1 MTQDGSLPRP
11 ATTRGA
17 RGTGRSPGRAAAGRR
32 QRLHG
37 HAGRGRPAEGHL
49 LLPGSGPARKCSG
62 GWPGPPT
69 EARSRRPN
77 LWWSPCAAMACR
89 RLAVHQRARP
99 APRRG
104 EGPGRGANR
113 WWRLLLARRKI
124 RHRHQCHG
132 PGGPPA
138 AAGRRGAR
146 HRPHRPDRV
155 VHGRV
160 RRAAHGQQARALPGW
175 PAWSPPAQHCGSRPA
190 TAPQAP
196 STRAWTLPATT
207 CSPAARAGRHAGGS
221 GLRTRRPLHRGQPG
235 VRARSALCGGHLRP
249 LGSPRTVLDRTR
261 EPYEVAAPTLYLRR
275 LPPGT
280 SQPRWPVTAWACPTC
295 PDGSWRRRGPLPR

>member
-1 MTQDGSLPRP
+1 MIQDGSAPRP
-11 ATTRGA
+11 ATTGRA
-17 RGTGRSPGRAAAGRR
+17 GTGRSPGRAAAGRL

-77 LWWSPCAAMACR
+77 RWWSPRAAMACR
-89 RLAVHQRARP
+89 RLALHQRARP

-104 EGPGRGANR
+104 EGPGRGDNR
-113 WWRLLLARRKI
+113 WWRPLLARRKI

-138 AAGRRGAR
+138 PAGRRGAR

-155 VHGRV
+155 AQGRYGALPMASRLGPCPGGRRGRHQRSTV
-160 RRAAHGQQARALPGW
+160 AVGRRQRPGRPRRGPGLCPQRRARQRHAQAGMPAGLDCGPDDPFMVANRAFARAL
-175 PAWSPPAQHCGSRPA
+175 ASAAA
-190 TAPQAP
+190 TFDPWAHPEQC
-196 STRAWTLPATT
+196 WTA
-207 CSPAARAGRHAGGS
+207 HAG
-221 GLRTRRPLHRGQPG
+221 
-235 VRARSALCGGHLRP
+235 AL
-249 LGSPRTVLDRTR
+249 
-261 EPYEVAAPTLYLRR
+261 
-275 LPPGT
+275 
-280 SQPRWPVTAWACPTC
+280 
-295 PDGSWRRRGPLPR
+295 